1 MATADISKQSVFDQR
16 IVQHPAR
23 FAVDKGSLSLTNA
36 PYQAIAASSSQMT
49 FNVNVPS
56 QNVFVDRAIDWEAE
70 VGVQFTCSIAGG
82 ATAGPTGPNPYVA
95 GQPILAPGENI
106 APAAFPLHECVAT
119 MTATINDTSV
129 VINTDSVLKE
139 VLRLT
144 DYKENRVSRTCPTML
159 DRYAVNADAANAVN
173 DPLGSYTD
181 TVTVDNAPNGAFPFD
196 FCDPNTGIPLG
207 AGPASYTFNG
217 VTVNFINGIPVRT
230 AQGAATDDVGVAYPL
245 MVRIRSTEKLVLS
258 PFIFANACEWE
269 TGLFGINNIQLVFN
283 FKSTPS
289 RVFRI
294 SGTSGRSIAN
304 QAYATGG
311 AGAPWYGQT
320 RVNVQYLTPSLDIP
334 LPAKSIVPYM
344 EFPRYVQRY
353 TGNTDFPIGEA
364 KTISSQ
370 TIVLPQIPDMLIIYA
385 KPDDLGAQ
393 FGDYYFPPENISL
406 NFDNFAGLLS
416 SHTQAQLYSMAV
428 HNGLEMNVEQF
439 NGVALSGGRAA
450 STPPLAPRIQTV
462 GGFLVLKP
470 GQDFALQSGQAP
482 SLIGNFSLQ
491 FNLRVKNTSAVANP
505 NINLFVIAVN
515 SGFFETLAGSS
526 RIIKGV
532 LSEADII
539 SAEPIAEMSRD
550 GLRRVVG
557 AGFFSSLGSI
567 LSKAK
572 DIYSATKPAVSAI
585 KGMLPEGKIKSLLGN
600 VGYGH
605 AGAGMAGAAMHSGM
619 GMAGAGKKS
628 LSARLM

>member
-49 FNVNVPS
+49 FNINVPS

-70 VGVQFTCSIAGG
+70 VGIQFNVSIAGG

-95 GQPILAPGENI
+95 LQPILVPGESL

-159 DRYAVNADAANAVN
+159 DRYAVNADAALAVN

-181 TVTVDNAPNGAFPFD
+181 AVTVDNAPNGAYPFD
-196 FCDPNTGIPLG
+196 FCDPNTGNLLSG
-207 AGPASYTFNG
+207 NGSYTFPVGG
-217 VTVNFINGIPVRT
+217 VTVQYRGGIPVRT
-230 AQGAATDDVGVAYPL
+230 AQGGATDDVGVVYPL

-283 FKSTPS
+283 FKSAPS
-289 RVFRI
+289 RAFRI
-294 SGTSGRSIAN
+294 SGTNGRSMSNI
-304 QAYATGG
+304 QYATTGT
-311 AGAPWYGQT
+311 GAPWYGQT

-353 TGNTDFPIGEA
+353 AQQTDFTIGSP

-370 TIVLPQIPDMLIIYA
+370 TIVLPQVPDMLIIYA
-385 KPDDLGAQ
+385 KPATDLGPQ
-393 FGDYYFPPENISL
+393 FGDYYFPPQNISL

-416 SHTQAQLYSMAV
+416 SHSQAQLYSMAV
-428 HNGLEMNVEQF
+428 HNGLEMNFEQF
-439 NGVALSGGRAA
+439 TGVALSGGRAS

-482 SLIGNFSLQ
+482 SLIGNFTLQ
-491 FNLRVKNTSAVANP
+491 FNLQIKNTSAVDNP
-505 NINLFVIAVN
+505 DVNLFVIAVN

-550 GLRRVVG
+550 GLKRVVG

-585 KGMLPEGKIKSLLGN
+585 KGMLPEGKIKEMMGK
-600 VGYGH
+600 VGYGA
-605 AGAGMAGAAMHSGM
+605 AGAGMAGA